1 VRPPART
8 LALAALLVAA
18 GVLAA
23 ACASSG
29 SGSGSGDTSGGYR
42 VFEAIV
48 NGHQYEP
55 PGTGG
60 ASYAGKGNHYLIFE
74 VREGDKTSNY
84 TLMVTETQYRRYQDG
99 DRVRITLVDNQLRD
113 IRPSS

>member
-1 VRPPART
+1 MRPRAR
-8 LALAALLVAA
+8 AAVLAALLVAA
-18 GVLAA
+18 GILAA
-23 ACASSG
+23 GCASSG
-29 SGSGSGDTSGGYR
+29 STDKSGGYR
-42 VFEAIV
+42 VLEAIV

-99 DRVRITLVDNQLRD
+99 DRVQITLVDNQLRD
-113 IRPSS
+113 IRPRS

>member
-1 VRPPART
+1 MRPPAR
-8 LALAALLVAA
+8 AAVLAALLAAA
-18 GVLAA
+18 GIQA
-23 ACASSG
+23 ACAS
-29 SGSGSGDTSGGYR
+29 SGSGSGDTSGGYK